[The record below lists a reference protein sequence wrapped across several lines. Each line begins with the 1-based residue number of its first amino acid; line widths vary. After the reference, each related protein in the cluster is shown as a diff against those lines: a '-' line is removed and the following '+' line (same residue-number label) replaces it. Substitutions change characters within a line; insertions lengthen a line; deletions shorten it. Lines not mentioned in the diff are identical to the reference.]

1 MITFFDDQDL
11 ISFGSY
17 MLSEERKQSILQ
29 SNESEEVIN
38 EALKYV
44 TPFDFGNW
52 YQMRTKQQGYENYI
66 EDSGDEEG
74 EDEDLILGEYSEDEG
89 SKIIQMT
96 PRV

>member
-52 YQMRTKQQGYENYI
+52 
-66 EDSGDEEG
+66 
-74 EDEDLILGEYSEDEG
+74 
-89 SKIIQMT
+89 
-96 PRV
+96 